1 MIRCKLRCLE
11 VKDRL
16 DCVRVELKPVIAK
29 SPSYPGG
36 SEENAKFWAATPS
49 GEVELWF
56 APGSCLVT
64 AIGGYVYA
72 ELVEDPAGDWEFSA
86 LIVRSTSRAPE
97 FVMSYKH
104 ERPLRSGSIKLDIE
118 NQDAWPAVAAEK
130 VGTRYRVEFVPADA
144 PAPGDSTYP

>member
-49 GEVELWF
+49 GTL
-56 APGSCLVT
+56 
-64 AIGGYVYA
+64 
-72 ELVEDPAGDWEFSA
+72 
-86 LIVRSTSRAPE
+86 
-97 FVMSYKH
+97 
-104 ERPLRSGSIKLDIE
+104 
-118 NQDAWPAVAAEK
+118 K
-130 VGTRYRVEFVPADA
+130 VGTVRADHFEVGKDYYLDLTA
-144 PAPGDSTYP
+144 VA